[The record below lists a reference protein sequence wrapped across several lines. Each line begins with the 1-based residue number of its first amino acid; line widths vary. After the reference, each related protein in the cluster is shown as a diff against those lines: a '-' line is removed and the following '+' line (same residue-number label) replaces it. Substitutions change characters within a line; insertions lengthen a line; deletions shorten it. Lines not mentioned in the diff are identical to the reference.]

1 MAMVTAGR
9 TGRKFVARPVR
20 LDSSKPLTTGADSVM
35 LARAAERN
43 PSIFLPTGPRCNLTE
58 IIPKLLSIA
67 DHISNPWGN
76 TKFLLTQFKP
86 SPSPI
91 SNMTKDQK
99 KEAQEVVSRSKAIG
113 EIASKLGVELGNG
126 KAVMDEIEAKIG
138 SRNMTVEPDIFEERR
153 EAERLGEV
161 VEKPTIVDAKADV
174 DGWEVGVGQAEIMHT

>member
-1 MAMVTAGR
+1 
-9 TGRKFVARPVR
+9 
-20 LDSSKPLTTGADSVM
+20 
-35 LARAAERN
+35 
-43 PSIFLPTGPRCNLTE
+43 
-58 IIPKLLSIA
+58 
-67 DHISNPWGN
+67 
-76 TKFLLTQFKP
+76 
-86 SPSPI
+86 
-91 SNMTKDQK
+91 MTKDQK